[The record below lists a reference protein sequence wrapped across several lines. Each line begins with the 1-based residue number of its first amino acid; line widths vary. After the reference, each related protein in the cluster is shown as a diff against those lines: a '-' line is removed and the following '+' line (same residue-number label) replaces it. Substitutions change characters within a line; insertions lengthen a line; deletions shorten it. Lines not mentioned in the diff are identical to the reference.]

1 MDAQNLINSLNSL
14 SEKLF
19 KSIEGQVYEEI
30 DKIVN
35 ITPNIFKDEPLKNIF
50 FQDKVN
56 ILIVIAN
63 ALILFYIIYFTFSK
77 MISVYNGNR
86 CQNVYIFVIRL
97 VLVSF
102 LVNSSYLITKEVIN
116 INYVFTDSIDKALEQ
131 IAGTSIDFQN
141 LKENILKIDDLLK
154 SDMLSLNGVI
164 KGVISFG
171 SISILISFAIRYVTV
186 IFLLIIS
193 PFAFVSLSSNL
204 TVGIFKTWIKTLF
217 VTLMVQFV
225 VKFIIFIPI
234 MYKHTNNI
242 SYKVILVGAIYILYK
257 VNNFTKELFTKISS
271 DLPNIN
277 IFSN

>member
-1 MDAQNLINSLNSL
+1 MDAQNLINSLNSV

-86 CQNVYIFVIRL
+86 CQNIYIFVIRL
-97 VLVSF
+97 VLVTF

-141 LKENILKIDDLLK
+141 LKENILKIELLP
-154 SDMLSLNGVI
+154 SSL
-164 KGVISFG
+164 
-171 SISILISFAIRYVTV
+171 
-186 IFLLIIS
+186 
-193 PFAFVSLSSNL
+193 
-204 TVGIFKTWIKTLF
+204 
-217 VTLMVQFV
+217 
-225 VKFIIFIPI
+225 
-234 MYKHTNNI
+234 
-242 SYKVILVGAIYILYK
+242 
-257 VNNFTKELFTKISS
+257 
-271 DLPNIN
+271 
-277 IFSN
+277 

>member
-1 MDAQNLINSLNSL
+1 MDAQNLINSLNSV

-86 CQNVYIFVIRL
+86 CQNIYIFVIRL
-97 VLVSF
+97 VLVTF

-171 SISILISFAIRYVTV
+171 SISILISFAIRYVTI

-225 VKFIIFIPI
+225 IKFIIFIPI